1 MLPITFISKE
11 RAQKMKVWK
20 KIIHAN
26 RNKKKAGLALLISN
40 KIDIKTKTKK
50 RVLYNDKI
58 INPEGRNNIENV
70 YAPKK
75 ATLRYVKQILKDQ
88 NRNFQ

>member
-50 RVLYNDKI
+50 RQSTI
-58 INPEGRNNIENV
+58 
-70 YAPKK
+70 
-75 ATLRYVKQILKDQ
+75 
-88 NRNFQ
+88 

>member
-11 RAQKMKVWK
+11 RTQKMKVWK

-58 INPEGRNNIENV
+58 IQKEEITLKM
-70 YAPKK
+70 YMHPKK
-75 ATLRYVKQILKDQ
+75 QH
-88 NRNFQ
+88 

>member
-11 RAQKMKVWK
+11 RAHKMKVWK

-58 INPEGRNNIENV
+58 INPEGRNNIVNV

>member
-11 RAQKMKVWK
+11 RTQKMKVWK

-58 INPEGRNNIENV
+58 INP
-70 YAPKK
+70 
-75 ATLRYVKQILKDQ
+75 
-88 NRNFQ
+88 

>member
-11 RAQKMKVWK
+11 RTQKMKVWK

-58 INPEGRNNIENV
+58 INPEGRNNIVNV

-75 ATLRYVKQILKDQ
+75 ATLRYVKQILKDK

>member
-58 INPEGRNNIENV
+58 INPEGRNNIVNV

>member
-11 RAQKMKVWK
+11 RTQKMKVWK

-58 INPEGRNNIENV
+58 INPEGRNNIVNV

>member
-1 MLPITFISKE
+1 MAKKTHLYAAYNRFISKE
-11 RAQKMKVWK
+11 RTQKMKVWE

-50 RVLYNDKI
+50 RQSTI
-58 INPEGRNNIENV
+58 
-70 YAPKK
+70 
-75 ATLRYVKQILKDQ
+75 
-88 NRNFQ
+88 